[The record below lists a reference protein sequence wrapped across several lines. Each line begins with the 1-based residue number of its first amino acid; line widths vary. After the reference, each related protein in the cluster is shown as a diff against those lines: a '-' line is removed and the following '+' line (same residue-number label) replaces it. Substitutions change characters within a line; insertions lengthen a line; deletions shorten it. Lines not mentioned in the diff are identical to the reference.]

1 MTGILSWVFLLPLS
15 FLILRRIV
23 RHITNEMSIDLKA
36 DINKDKLPR
45 HIAIIM
51 DGNGRWAQ
59 KRGNQRVFGHKNAL
73 AAVRDTVEAAAEIG
87 IEYLTLYA
95 FSTENWKRP
104 KSEVDALMSLL
115 VTTINAETKTLL
127 DNNIKLHTIG
137 DTASLPGRVRNQL
150 SLAINRTSNNTGLNL
165 ILALSYGSR
174 WEIVQAIKK
183 LLKEVQ
189 TGNINP
195 DDLDESKFSNYLD
208 TAGFP
213 DPELIIRTSGEYR
226 VSNFLLWQ
234 IAYTE
239 LYFTPTLWPDFRR
252 ENLYEA
258 IHSFQNRERRFGK
271 TTDQIKSI
279 NVNS

>member
-1 MTGILSWVFLLPLS
+1 
-15 FLILRRIV
+15 
-23 RHITNEMSIDLKA
+23 
-36 DINKDKLPR
+36 
-45 HIAIIM
+45 
-51 DGNGRWAQ
+51 
-59 KRGNQRVFGHKNAL
+59 
-73 AAVRDTVEAAAEIG
+73 
-87 IEYLTLYA
+87 
-95 FSTENWKRP
+95 
-104 KSEVDALMSLL
+104 MSLL

-127 DNNIKLHTIG
+127 DNNVKLHTIG
-137 DTASLPGRVRNQL
+137 DTASLPDRVRNQL
-150 SLAINRTSNNTGLNL
+150 SLAINRTSDKTGLNL

-174 WEIVQAIKK
+174 WEIIHAIKK

-195 DDLDESKFSNYLD
+195 DDLDESNFSNYLD

-226 VSNFLLWQ
+226 ISNFLLWQ

-252 ENLYEA
+252 EHLYEA
-258 IHSFQNRERRFGK
+258 IHSYQKRERRFGK
-271 TTDQIKSI
+271 TADQIKSI